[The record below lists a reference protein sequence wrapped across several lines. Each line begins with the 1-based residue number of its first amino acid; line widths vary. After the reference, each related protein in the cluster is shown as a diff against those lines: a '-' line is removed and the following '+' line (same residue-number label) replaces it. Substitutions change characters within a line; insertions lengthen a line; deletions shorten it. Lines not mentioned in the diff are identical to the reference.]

1 MSRKML
7 APAGMPFTF
16 ADMAAAVSCVF
27 RGSKALR
34 DFGRDVEAF
43 CGCRH
48 VFFFSSGRAA
58 MSCGLKALHA
68 LHPQRDEVL
77 LPAYT
82 SYSVPSAV
90 VHAGLKVS
98 LYDLDPQT
106 MNPQPESLA
115 AAITGRTLCIVVCHL
130 YGLPA
135 DMRAVL
141 ALAAERGIAV
151 LDDAAQAMGAVGAPE
166 ITDVYE
172 AADLPEA
179 PDLPDTP
186 DAPRTFAALSVS
198 DAMGSATADS
208 AGRNR
213 CCGRMAGTSGTL
225 GLFSMSRGKTISAVD
240 GGILVTDDE
249 RLAQVLAAMP
259 LRSPS
264 VLRRMK
270 TVIMALVLCFFL
282 HPRLYWIP
290 AGLPWLRLGES
301 HFAPDID
308 VAGLTAFQAALG
320 RRMLARLPHINAR
333 RKAVAAQWRACLNG
347 DGVVP
352 VAPLPHSGP
361 VWLRVPVLGQAEAL
375 REFGIVRGY
384 PQSLDRLED
393 LKPYRRGNGEYPGA
407 ALLADKLMTL
417 PTHCY
422 VTEGAVDEAVQS
434 MRKGRAA

>member
-16 ADMAAAVSCVF
+16 ADMAAAVSSVF

-151 LDDAAQAMGAVGAPE
+151 LDDAAQAMGAVVPQEVSDGSEALAAPAAS
-166 ITDVYE
+166 E
-172 AADLPEA
+172 AV
-179 PDLPDTP
+179 
-186 DAPRTFAALSVS
+186 AALCES
-198 DAMGSATADS
+198 DAMGSATADGAS
-208 AGRNR
+208 RNR

-240 GGILVTDDE
+240 GGILVTDDG
-249 RLAQVLAAMP
+249 RIAQVLAAMP

-270 TVIMALVLCFFL
+270 TVIMALALCFFL

-301 HFAPDID
+301 HFAPDFD
-308 VAGLTAFQAALG
+308 VTGLTAFQAALG
-320 RRMLARLPHINAR
+320 RRMLARLSHINAR

-352 VAPLPHSGP
+352 VASLPHSGP

-422 VTEGAVDEAVQS
+422 VTEGAVDEAVQA